1 MASPETEHSIGHAE
15 SGMASVQNI
24 KLLENIEVKL
34 TVEVGGTKITIRD
47 LLKLNEGSIV
57 VLERLAGE
65 HLDILVNGT
74 LLAKGEI
81 VLVGER
87 LGIRFTEIISPE
99 QRLRSI

>member
-1 MASPETEHSIGHAE
+1 MASPDTEKSIGQAE
-15 SGMASVQNI
+15 SGMASIQNL

-57 VLERLAGE
+57 ELERLAGE

>member
-1 MASPETEHSIGHAE
+1 
-15 SGMASVQNI
+15 MASVQNL

-57 VLERLAGE
+57 ELERLAGE